1 MYVVGVVI
9 AAVGAVALVLRRRP
23 RYVTLPIPASDPYDE
38 PFGDVSQCARARVF
52 R

>member
-1 MYVVGVVI
+1 MYVVAVVI
-9 AAVGAVALVLRRRP
+9 AAMGAVALLLRRRP

-38 PFGDVSQCARARVF
+38 PFGDVPQCERARGF